1 MPRQHERG
9 RRGNTLNAAARRF
22 LWLAIPFHSSA
33 KATVLVAA
41 FDISLQSYS
50 VVIRMS
56 ERAALRSLST
66 HHTAPQSLKEPV
78 RSTTAMRIEYHQ
90 IPTRSSGLRKSL
102 SPGTT
107 CKALYQA
114 STLRTV
120 SLRY

>member
-41 FDISLQSYS
+41 FDSGSKAIQWYQDVRTRGVEESLNSPHS
-50 VVIRMS
+50 
-56 ERAALRSLST
+56 
-66 HHTAPQSLKEPV
+66 PQSLKEPV

-90 IPTRSSGLRKSL
+90 IPTRSSGFRKSL

-107 CKALYQA
+107 
-114 STLRTV
+114 
-120 SLRY
+120 